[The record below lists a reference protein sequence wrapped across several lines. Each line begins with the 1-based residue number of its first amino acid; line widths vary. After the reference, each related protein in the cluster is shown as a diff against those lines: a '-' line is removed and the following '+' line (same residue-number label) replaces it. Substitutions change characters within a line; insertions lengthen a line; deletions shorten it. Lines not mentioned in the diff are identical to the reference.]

1 MQSLI
6 KRLPGGRAQLDI
18 CGLHGGSAALFL
30 ARTVAARHRSVCC
43 IVPADE
49 QLEILAQ
56 DLRLFSSAEVLVY
69 PSFEIPPYTPLSPDP
84 ATIALRLATLHRL
97 LNNAEPCI
105 VLSSAEAVLRRLP
118 PKSALGRHSELI
130 MAGEETDREALI
142 RSLTDA
148 GYQMCSMVQHEG
160 DLAVRGGIIDIY
172 APSPDPAV
180 QGPLRLDFFGD
191 TVDSIRLFDPVSQ
204 RSVAELEEAILLP
217 ATDILF
223 PAAAQNPAWR
233 NFLKKTAAALDWR
246 RDRADHLLMQLSEHI
261 RFAGIEF
268 FLPLL
273 FPEPDPVQTLF
284 DYLPADSIMVFHDP
298 AAVNQQV
305 NLLRD
310 RILANY
316 DEARQKDA
324 AVLPPHH
331 LFLDQQELDRLAA
344 RLPILNLRPLPD
356 PDGSHETL
364 TLTTG
369 DHTLLRQE
377 TELQRK
383 KRGTLAPLVDRLMS
397 WTGSDDTVIL
407 ACRSARQA
415 HHLGQMLAGYRV
427 ATAPAATPL
436 DFTSFGT
443 GPRIRL
449 VDQPLSRGFDLPGE
463 KLHILSAAELFGEK
477 RLRPGKRKKG
487 AVAEEE
493 QVRIEELAPG
503 DAVVHRDHGI
513 GIFRGLL
520 NIEFAGRRGDFMQIE
535 YLGGDKLYVP
545 VDRLHWIS
553 HYQGLTDQQPKLDRL
568 GSDKWQNTKKK
579 VTDAVWKV
587 AQELLDIYARRDL
600 RKGHAFS
607 PPGELYQELEN
618 SFPYDETSGQAK
630 AIEDVLHDLTSDQ
643 PMDRLVCGDVGYGKT
658 EVAVRAAFK
667 VIEDGYQAAL
677 LVPTTVLAEQHAATF
692 RERLASF
699 PVRVAC
705 INRFRTPAQQKEII
719 RDLAE
724 GRIDLLIG
732 THRLLSGDIV
742 FPKLGLLIVDE
753 EHRFGVTHKEKI
765 KKLRAEVDVLTLT
778 ATPIPRT
785 LQMSLLGIRDLS
797 VISTPPRLRRSVKTF
812 LARHDDLVI
821 REAIIREL
829 QRGGQ
834 LFFVH
839 NRVGSIGRISQ
850 NIEKL
855 VPQAR
860 IAVAHGQMPGHLLEK
875 IMVRFINHEID
886 VLVCTTIIESGLDI
900 PNANTIIINRADN
913 LGLADIYQLR
923 GRVGRSSRQSYAYL
937 LVPSLENLT
946 GEATKRL
953 RALMD
958 CNELGGGFKLAMN
971 DLQIRGGG
979 NLLGVSQSGHIAAV
993 GYDLYLE
1000 LLQSTVADLK
1010 KKAAAGAESIEPE
1023 LDPEIKL
1030 AVPAFIPDRYISD
1043 TAQRYHI
1050 YRRISAC
1057 GDEPPEKLDELR
1069 DELTDRYGMPPAE
1082 TENLFRI
1089 IALKHHLR
1097 RLGIAK
1103 LEQAPDALIY
1113 SFVPNAPVEPQVII
1127 NLIGRKPRK
1136 NRPAVRLTPD
1146 NRLIV
1151 PCSEDEDLFSQIM
1164 TLLDS
1169 LRQPAA
1175 RTAQGRG

>member
-6 KRLPGGRAQLDI
+6 KRLPGSSEQLDI

-30 ARTVAARHRSVCC
+30 ARIVAARHRSVCC

-56 DLRLFSSAEVLVY
+56 DLRLFSAAEVLVY

-84 ATIALRLATLHRL
+84 ATSALRLATLHRL
-97 LNNAEPCI
+97 LNNAGPCLI
-105 VLSSAEAVLRRLP
+105 LSSAEAVLRRLP
-118 PKSALGRHSELI
+118 PKSALGRHSELV

-142 RSLTDA
+142 RSLIDA

-172 APSPDPAV
+172 APAPDPAV

-191 TVDSIRLFDPVSQ
+191 TIDSIRIFDPVSQ
-204 RSVAELEEAILLP
+204 RSVAELPEAILLP

-223 PAAAQNPAWR
+223 PQPKQDPAWR
-233 NFLKKTAAALDWR
+233 DFLKKTAAALDWPR
-246 RDRADHLLMQLSEHI
+246 ERADHLLMQLGEHI
-261 RFAGIEF
+261 RFTGIEF

-298 AAVNQQV
+298 AAINQQV

-316 DEARQKDA
+316 NEALKKDA
-324 AVLPPHH
+324 AVLPPDH
-331 LFLDQQELDRLAA
+331 LFLDRRELDRLAA
-344 RLPILNLRPLPD
+344 RLPVLNLRPLPD
-356 PDGSHETL
+356 PDGSNETL
-364 TLTTG
+364 TLVTG

-383 KRGTLAPLVDRLMS
+383 KRGTLAPLVDRLMT
-397 WTGSDDTVIL
+397 WTGRDDTVIL

-415 HHLGQMLAGYRV
+415 HHLGQMLAAYQVSTG
-427 ATAPAATPL
+427 PAATPL

-443 GPRIRL
+443 GPKIRL
-449 VDQPLSRGFDLPGE
+449 VEQPLSRGFDLPGE
-463 KLHILSAAELFGEK
+463 KLHILSAGELFGEK
-477 RLRPGKRKKG
+477 RLGPGKRGKD
-487 AVAEEE
+487 AVAEDE
-493 QVRIEELAPG
+493 QVRIEELTPG

-513 GIFRGLL
+513 GIFQGLL
-520 NIEFAGRRGDFMQIE
+520 NMEVAGQRGDFMQIE

-553 HYQGLTDQQPKLDRL
+553 RYQGLTDQQTKLDRL
-568 GSDKWQNTKKK
+568 GSDKWQHTKKK

-587 AQELLDIYARRDL
+587 ARELLDIYARRDL

-607 PPGELYQELEN
+607 QPGELYQELEN
-618 SFPYDETSGQAK
+618 SFPYDETSGQGK
-630 AIEDVLHDLTSDQ
+630 AIEDVLNDLTTEQ

-732 THRLLSGDIV
+732 THRLLSRDIV
-742 FPKLGLLIVDE
+742 FQKLGLLIVDE

-765 KKLRAEVDVLTLT
+765 KKLRAEVDILTLT

-797 VISTPPRLRRSVKTF
+797 VISTPPRLRRSIKTF

-821 REAIIREL
+821 REAVVREL

-839 NRVGSIGRISQ
+839 NRVGSIGHISR

-1030 AVPAFIPDRYISD
+1030 AVPAFIPEQYISD

-1069 DELTDRYGMPPAE
+1069 DELIDRYGMPPAE
-1082 TENLFRI
+1082 TGNLFRI

-1113 SFVPNAPVEPQVII
+1113 SFVPDAPVEPQVII
-1127 NLIGRKPRK
+1127 NLIGRKPQK

-1151 PCSEDEDLFSQIM
+1151 PCTEDEDLFNQVM
-1164 TLLDS
+1164 TLLAS
-1169 LRQPAA
+1169 LRQPAV
-1175 RTAQGRG
+1175 RTAPARG